1 MRVPKFCYV
10 APFIVFMR
18 NEHCNGS
25 NDFEHRHFRHDP
37 PLPSCILLPLSDY
50 QGDIWSLWR
59 DDAALISKEINSR
72 RLTIDQLCN
81 FVFTLDNLTKKR
93 VKLMEIYLELRKRK
107 EHSDRESK
115 LWICW
120 SISFINAVHGFF
132 VFVLIVTMI
141 RYRRLEL
148 DSISIQVILS
158 TL

>member
-50 QGDIWSLWR
+50 QGDTRSLWR

-72 RLTIDQLCN
+72 GLTIDQLCN

-93 VKLMEIYLELRKRK
+93 AKPMEIYLELRTRSK
-107 EHSDRESK
+107 EHG
-115 LWICW
+115 WICW

-132 VFVLIVTMI
+132 AFVLIVTMI

-148 DSISIQVILS
+148 DSTSIQVILS
-158 TL
+158 TS